1 MEVTIR
7 AAALAVLATLT
18 VLFLLPSAAPAQ
30 VRDPSARLSC
40 VVLDPDLGEY
50 GELIFSSLHKPT
62 SCTEYVGNK
71 VCHCTEMP
79 LTGIRWHQWGARRAT
94 ANAMWHYCGSGV
106 CTWRPARLFA
116 YRLRDRCGP
125 AYTRLRIRLPRHRL
139 HGHLQPAYQTLI
151 KPPACGGNS
160 LD

>member
-1 MEVTIR
+1 MR
-7 AAALAVLATLT
+7 AGMAATLAASV
-18 VLFLLPSAAPAQ
+18 VLLLMPSTAPAQ
-30 VRDPSARLSC
+30 NRDPSARLSC

-50 GELIFSSLHKPT
+50 GELVFEPVRKPT
-62 SCTEYVGNK
+62 HCTEYVGNQ

-79 LTGIRWHQWGARRAT
+79 LTGIHWHRWGARQAT
-94 ANAMWHYCGSGV
+94 ASAMWHYCGSGV

-139 HGHLQPAYQTLI
+139 HGHRQPAYQALI
-151 KPPACGGNS
+151 RAPACGGNA